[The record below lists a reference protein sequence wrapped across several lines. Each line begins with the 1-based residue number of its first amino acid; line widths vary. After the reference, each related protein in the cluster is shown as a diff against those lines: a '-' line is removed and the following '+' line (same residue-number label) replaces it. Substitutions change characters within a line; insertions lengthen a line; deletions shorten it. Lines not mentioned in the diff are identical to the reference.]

1 VINFSADRK
10 FVLSKQLG
18 DILLA
23 NKLTVT
29 TVESCTGGGV
39 AHAITHV
46 SGSSQWFEKAWVTYS
61 NDAKHT
67 EVGVRLE
74 TLASYGAVSEEVVIE
89 MAQGARN
96 VSKADLALSI
106 SGIAGPTGG
115 TDAKPVGLVWFAVAS
130 ASETISCFRKFSG
143 DRELVREQ
151 AIVLGLEKLIEC
163 ASY

>member
-1 VINFSADRK
+1 MINFSSDRK
-10 FVLSKQLG
+10 FLLSKQLG

-23 NKLTVT
+23 HQLTVT

-46 SGSSQWFEKAWVTYS
+46 PGSSQWFNKAWVTYS

-67 EVGVRLE
+67 EVGVRPD
-74 TLASYGAVSEEVVIE
+74 TLMSFGAVSEEVVTE
-89 MAQGARN
+89 MAQGARKK
-96 VSKADLALSI
+96 STADLALSI

-115 TDAKPVGLVWFAVAS
+115 TDSKPVGLVWFAVATKTK
-130 ASETISCFRKFSG
+130 TITCFRRFSG

-151 AIVLGLEKLIEC
+151 AIVVGLEKLIEC